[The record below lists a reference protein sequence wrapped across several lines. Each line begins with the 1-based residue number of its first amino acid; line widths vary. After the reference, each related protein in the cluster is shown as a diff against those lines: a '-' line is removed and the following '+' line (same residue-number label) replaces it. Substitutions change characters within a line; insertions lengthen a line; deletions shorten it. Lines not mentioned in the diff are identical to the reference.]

1 VSIGM
6 KENPPKMKATKLL
19 CVSTLVVL
27 FVALAVPSWAQVVA
41 NDAYQVNYYSGGVGT
56 LRVINTG
63 QVGSPID
70 TGTNHGKVCADI
82 YVFDSNQEM
91 LACCSCPITAN
102 GLLTVSGTGLLFNP
116 LTGIRPATGVIKIV
130 ADNQPGKACDP
141 KTIIN
146 PVESGLRAWE
156 THPQGAALTETVFAN
171 APLTNTEQSF
181 LGQACSFVWY
191 LGSGKGVCTCPKAG

>member
-1 VSIGM
+1 M
-6 KENPPKMKATKLL
+6 KITKLL
-19 CVSTLVVL
+19 FVSALVAL
-27 FVALAVPSWAQVVA
+27 SVALATPSLAQVVA
-41 NDAYQVNYYSGGVGT
+41 QDAYQVNYFSQSDGT

-63 QVGSPID
+63 QIGSPID
-70 TGTNHGKVCADI
+70 NATNQGKVCADI

-156 THPQGAALTETVFAN
+156 THPQGPGAITETVFAN
-171 APLTNTEQSF
+171 APLTNTEQGF
-181 LGQACSFVWY
+181 LGQACSFVLY
-191 LGSGKGVCTCPKAG
+191 LGSGKGTCICANVE